1 MSDYMTYVE
10 QDKKNNSTNNL
21 RRVLRTATLAD
32 DVVDINNQ
40 WHKPVSLPLNDS
52 QADLVTADLPGTPV
66 TRSLTESTGDLE
78 FSSIIHGIE
87 VCAST
92 DSTLTLAA
100 GARLIQSRLESINL
114 NRADNGYSASF
125 DGRFVSIG
133 DTLSCYA
140 ACWSSSEG
148 SSLIVGSC

>member
-66 TRSLTESTGDLE
+66 TRSLTESTGD
-78 FSSIIHGIE
+78 
-87 VCAST
+87 
-92 DSTLTLAA
+92 
-100 GARLIQSRLESINL
+100 
-114 NRADNGYSASF
+114 
-125 DGRFVSIG
+125 
-133 DTLSCYA
+133 
-140 ACWSSSEG
+140 
-148 SSLIVGSC
+148 